1 MFQVSQRYWASKP
14 RLLRLLSEIGA
25 SAEYRHTA
33 YLTLASLEEAA
44 SSRLAPAPA
53 HGAELASIAEHVRD
67 SATGLVAFWGDASAI
82 AIVPPFPVA
91 RDQASEGASVT
102 PLVEMLGRDLLVGV
116 VLLRLGRYAVGV
128 LRGDVLLA
136 SRTGSR
142 FVKGRHKAG
151 GQSQRRFERIREG
164 QVRELFD
171 DACGVTRR
179 VLGPYERQLDYLL
192 LGGERHTLRAFRERC
207 QYVQGFGDRLLG
219 RVLQVDRPGRE
230 ELEGIAREVWKGQVL
245 VLTASP
251 AAPAQ

>member
-25 SAEYRHTA
+25 SAEYGHTA
-33 YLTLASLEEAA
+33 YLTPASLAEVAR
-44 SSRLAPAPA
+44 SRLAPAPA
-53 HGAELASIAEHVRD
+53 RGAELASIAEHARE
-67 SATGLVAFWGDASAI
+67 SATGLVAFWGEGSAI

-91 RDQASEGASVT
+91 GDQAHDGANVAA
-102 PLVEMLGRDLLVGV
+102 LVELLRRELLVGI

-128 LRGDVLLA
+128 LRGDVLLD

-171 DACGVTRR
+171 DACEVARR

-230 ELEGIAREVWKGQVL
+230 ELEGIGREVWKGQVL

>member
-1 MFQVSQRYWASKP
+1 MFQVSERYWASKA
-14 RLLRLLSEIGA
+14 RLLRLLAEIGA
-25 SAEYRHTA
+25 SEEYRHTA
-33 YLTLASLEEAA
+33 YLTPASLEEAA
-44 SSRLAPAPA
+44 RSRLAHAPTSGVA
-53 HGAELASIAEHVRD
+53 LASIAEQVKE
-67 SATGLVAFWGDASAI
+67 SATGLVAFWGDSSAT
-82 AIVPPFPVA
+82 AIVPPFPIGE
-91 RDQASEGASVT
+91 DQASDGASVA
-102 PLVEMLGRDLLVGV
+102 PLMKLLSRELLVGV
-116 VLLRLGRYAVGV
+116 VLLRLGWYAVGV

-136 SRTGSR
+136 SKTGSR

-171 DACGVTRR
+171 DACEVAQR

-207 QYVQGFGDRLLG
+207 QYIQGFDDRLLG

-230 ELEGIAREVWKGQVL
+230 ELEGIGREVWKAQVL